1 MTALVWFRHDLRIQD
16 NPALA
21 SACAEHDEVHAVYLL
36 PQQTFADAHFW
47 SPRKADLLWRHL
59 SEFQADLHAKG
70 ILLKVKVHDTF
81 AESGAIISGVAKELS
96 ADCVYFNAE
105 YPVHES
111 KRDGAVRSALR
122 QHDIDSRVY
131 HGLLLVAPDQVKTQQ
146 GDYYKVFTPF
156 NKAWRQQLAQ
166 QTSWQPTSVEVRKPV
181 TQDPQPLPEC
191 PLPRIDTSADWPVG
205 EQAVLSKFGQF
216 VGHSLKDY
224 QRLRDLPAV
233 AGTSKLSAYL
243 ELGVVAPKTLAR
255 NLQSLSPSFPHGL
268 EQGPDTWLTEL
279 AWREFYQHL
288 MYHEPR
294 LSRGENYQ
302 QQTQG
307 LPWRDDEEGFQRWCE
322 GRTGY
327 PIVDA
332 GMRELNETGWMHNRL
347 RMITANFL
355 VKDLLIDWRKGE
367 RYFMENLIDGS
378 FPANNGGWQW
388 SASVGTDAVP
398 YFRVF
403 NPIRQSEKFDP
414 EGSYIRKWV
423 NELKDVPTKHIH
435 WPHAWLKQ
443 RGDNNY
449 AKPMVDHSVARERF
463 LTTFKQVKNG

>member
-1 MTALVWFRHDLRIQD
+1 MAALVWFRNDLRIQD

-21 SACAEHDEVHAVYLL
+21 QACAEHDKVYALYL
-36 PQQTFADAHFW
+36 FPKTTFVDTHFW
-47 SPRKADLLWRHL
+47 SPRKTDLLWRHL
-59 SEFQADLHAKG
+59 QQLQQDLAASG
-70 ILLKVKVHDTF
+70 VLLKVKCHDTF
-81 AESGAIISGVAKELS
+81 SQSGSIISDFCAENEINK
-96 ADCVYFNAE
+96 VYFNAE
-105 YPVHES
+105 YPVHEAR
-111 KRDGAVRSALR
+111 RDKAVEVALKH
-122 QHDIDSRVY
+122 HDVTTTVK
-131 HGLLLVAPDQVKTQQ
+131 HGLLLVPPGQVKTQQ

-156 NKAWRQQLAQ
+156 NKAWRKVVAEHTDWQL
-166 QTSWQPTSVEVRKPV
+166 TQPTAKQTTVSDTAQIP
-181 TQDPQPLPEC
+181 DC
-191 PLPRIDTSADWPVG
+191 PAPCTDTSSDWPVG
-205 EQAVLSKFGQF
+205 EQSVLSKFGQF
-216 VGHSLKDY
+216 VGHSLADY
-224 QRLRDLPAV
+224 HEQRDKPAIE
-233 AGTSKLSAYL
+233 GTSKLSAYL
-243 ELGVVAPKTLAR
+243 ELGVVSPKTLAR

-268 EQGPDTWLTEL
+268 EKGADTWLTEL

-288 MYHEPR
+288 MFFEPR

-302 QQTQG
+302 KQTQG
-307 LPWRDDEEGFQRWCE
+307 LPWRDAEDDFKRWCQ

-332 GMRELNETGWMHNRL
+332 GMRQLNQTGWMHNRL

-367 RYFMENLIDGS
+367 QYFMQNLIDGS

-414 EGSYIRKWV
+414 DGSYIRKWID
-423 NELKDVPTKHIH
+423 ELKDVPTKHIH
-435 WPHAWLKQ
+435 WPHPWLKQ
-443 RGDNNY
+443 RNQQDY
-449 AKPMVDHSVARERF
+449 AAPIVDHSAARERF